1 MNKWML
7 IVVLALLQLNGMA
20 QQPTAKHS
28 FAFKGQ
34 EFMLDGKPF
43 QIISGE
49 MHPARVPKAYWRHR
63 IQMIKAMGCNTVAA
77 YIFWNY
83 HEVSKGKFDFN
94 TENRN
99 MAEFVQLCQEEGMW
113 VLFRPGPYVCAEWDF
128 GGLPTYLLQ
137 IPDIKIRCM
146 DTRYMAAVQRY
157 VTAMAA
163 HVRHLQI
170 SQGGPILMWQVE
182 NEYGSYGNDRTYMQ
196 TLASMWRKA
205 GIDVPFYTADGP
217 TPYMLE
223 AGSLIDAAIGLDSGS
238 DSAAFAQA
246 TRQNPNVPSFSS
258 ETYPGW
264 LTHWGEKW
272 ARPDTADL
280 KKEVSFLLANKKS
293 FNLYVIHG
301 GTNFGYTAGAN
312 AFSPTQY
319 QPDLTS
325 YDYDAPIDESGNA
338 TPKYHMLRRL
348 IEQYTGKP
356 APPIPAP
363 VKHISIP
370 SFSMQ
375 PAHSLFDYAHKVHA
389 SAQPQPM
396 EYYGQNQGFIVYR
409 TKLIGHKSGRLKI
422 WEPHD
427 YALVYLDGQF
437 IDTVYRDGGNWEVQL
452 PKTNST
458 TPELTIVVEGMGHI
472 NFAQFMIDRKGITDR
487 VTLNGMTLMNWQ
499 TQLLPVDE
507 AFMQQPFPKAVS
519 TIKQNGDLRFFTGE
533 FSLTETGDTY
543 LDLSG
548 YSKGVVFVNGRL
560 LGRYWNLGP
569 QYRLYCPA
577 TWLKKG
583 QNKIVVMDLHQST
596 AAAITGFTSML

>member
-20 QQPTAKHS
+20 QQPAAKHS

-170 SQGGPILMWQVE
+170 SKGGPILMWQVE

-196 TLASMWRKA
+196 TLANMWRKA

-293 FNLYVIHG
+293 FNFYVIHG

-312 AFSPTQY
+312 AFSPSQY

-370 SFSMQ
+370 SFNMK
-375 PAHSLFDYAHKVHA
+375 PAHSLFDYAPKVHA

-409 TKLIGHKSGRLKI
+409 NKLIGHKSGRLKI

-519 TIKQNGDLRFFTGE
+519 ATKQNGDLRFFTGE